1 MALIHEFSIFPPPI
15 KGLKLLTKMG
25 WKGEGHGL
33 GKDQQGIAKP
43 IEVGEIRER
52 SGIGHHINYYDE
64 YMEEM
69 VETEQQTTTKS
80 TSGKIHPK
88 DTVMQATRVGPSAA
102 AVPVGKPAQKR
113 FRNEFRLNI
122 QKLLKNFIASVIEE
136 DLVFEKGLT
145 NEERAVIHK
154 EAARF
159 GVKTKSQG
167 HGDNRFLVAQKR
179 RTSGELMES
188 IKRNGGQFSKY
199 ELISQP
205 K

>member
-1 MALIHEFSIFPPPI
+1 MNLHFRPKK

-52 SGIGHHINYYDE
+52 SGIGHNINYYDE

-69 VETEQQTTTKS
+69 MDTEQQTTKS

-88 DTVMQATRVGPSAA
+88 DIAMATRVTKAGSA

-122 QKLLKNFIASVIEE
+122 QKLLKNFIASVTEE

-159 GVKTKSQG
+159 GVKTRSQG
-167 HGDNRFLVAQKR
+167 TGENRFLVAQKR
-179 RTSGELMES
+179 RTTSELMES
-188 IKRNGGQFSKY
+188 IKKNGGQFSKY

-205 K
+205 E

>member
-1 MALIHEFSIFPPPI
+1 
-15 KGLKLLTKMG
+15 
-25 WKGEGHGL
+25 
-33 GKDQQGIAKP
+33 
-43 IEVGEIRER
+43 
-52 SGIGHHINYYDE
+52 
-64 YMEEM
+64 M

-136 DLVFEKGLT
+136 DLVFEKGLS

-179 RTSGELMES
+179 RTTGELMES